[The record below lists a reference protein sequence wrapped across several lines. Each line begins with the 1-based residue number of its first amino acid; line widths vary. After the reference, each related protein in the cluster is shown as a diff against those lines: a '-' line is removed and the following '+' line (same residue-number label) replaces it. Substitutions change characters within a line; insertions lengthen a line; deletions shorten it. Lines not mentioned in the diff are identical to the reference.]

1 MRGVARN
8 KDKVSQ
14 VYETSVNTKRVQT
27 NWKTLHMLLETNDA
41 LRVERIYILV
51 IIFMVLSE
59 TNGALMVNISQLHF
73 QFTVCE
79 SGLLIRQVP
88 VDQLP

>member
-1 MRGVARN
+1 
-8 KDKVSQ
+8 
-14 VYETSVNTKRVQT
+14 
-27 NWKTLHMLLETNDA
+27 MLLETNDA
-41 LRVERIYILV
+41 LRVERIYTLV

-59 TNGALMVNISQLHF
+59 TNGALMVNISPLHF

>member
-1 MRGVARN
+1 
-8 KDKVSQ
+8 
-14 VYETSVNTKRVQT
+14 
-27 NWKTLHMLLETNDA
+27 MLLETNDA
-41 LRVERIYILV
+41 LRVERIYILI

-79 SGLLIRQVP
+79 SDLLIHSGSGCHDFGR
-88 VDQLP
+88 DDFRAT